1 MTAGAARPLL
11 APRRLSPSR
20 SYADPVHAP
29 VRGAV
34 VRALAR
40 RMARL
45 VDVRIVLPDGTSV
58 PPPPHAPVFSVE
70 RSHSPRREVIGTASA
85 HERPTMRIHS
95 WAFFDRVGVDA
106 KIGVGEGFMAGEW
119 SPAPGTD
126 LADLLTPFAARLTD
140 LVPPSIARFRRLAEP
155 RHPRHHL
162 GDRQGAAT
170 NIAHHYDLSN
180 EVFATFLDPTMTYSA
195 AWFAPVDPAGFDGLE
210 PAQRRKVD
218 GMLDYARVGP
228 GARVLEIGS
237 GWGQLAI
244 QAARRGADVHTITL
258 SARQRDLA
266 RARFAQEGVADRVR
280 IDLRDYR
287 DVQGTYDAVVS
298 VEMIEAVG
306 YDYWPD
312 YFAALARLTAP
323 GGTVALQAITMAHDR
338 MLASRHAHGWIQ
350 KYVFPGGLIPSVE
363 AIETHAAAVGLVI
376 TAERSLG
383 EDYARTLRLWRERFV
398 AQRHRVLALGFD
410 PTFLRVWEF
419 YLAYS
424 EAGFRSGHL
433 DVRQL
438 RLDRRAD

>member
-1 MTAGAARPLL
+1 MTSETLRPLL
-11 APRRLSPSR
+11 APRRLSSPR

-45 VDVRIVLPDGTSV
+45 VDVRIVLPDGT
-58 PPPPHAPVFSVE
+58 PIAPRPRPTPVE
-70 RSHSPRREVIGTASA
+70 RSHRGRREVRLPGPANGQ
-85 HERPTMRIHS
+85 PTMRIHS

-106 KIGVGEGFMAGEW
+106 KIGVGEGYMAGEW

-126 LADLLTPFAARLTD
+126 LADLLTPFAARLAD
-140 LVPPSIARFRRLAEP
+140 LVPPSLARFRRLAEP
-155 RHPRHHL
+155 RQPRHHL
-162 GDRQGAAT
+162 GDRVGAAT

-180 EVFATFLDPTMTYSA
+180 EVFASFLDPTMTYSS
-195 AWFAPVDPAGFDGLE
+195 AWFAPEDPAGFDGLE
-210 PAQRRKVD
+210 AAQRRKVD
-218 GMLDYARVGP
+218 GVLDYARVGP
-228 GARVLEIGS
+228 GTRVLEIGS

-244 QAARRGADVHTITL
+244 QAAQRGADVHTVTL

-266 RARFAQEGVADRVR
+266 QARFAQEGLADRIR
-280 IDLRDYR
+280 IDRRDYR
-287 DVQGTYDAVVS
+287 DVRGTYDAIVS